1 MAQPDTENTQY
12 TEYEDPAVDQKQ
24 KTRVSLATNPIYSID
39 GAPNYEF
46 LSNASTS
53 VQDPDA
59 RETSSE
65 RSGSV
70 EYENFRNAENR
81 KQGYEF
87 VDAIQ
92 SGSHEYQLVS
102 QIGQTNQEK
111 AARYEGL
118 IQGQYLLSR
127 HISVEDQRGGGD
139 CIMGLHPL
147 SMVNITGADPGIFLM
162 GDSTINYGFQRGV
175 PPSKCII

>member
-127 HISVEDQRGGGD
+127 HISVEDQRGGGE
-139 CIMGLHPL
+139 I
-147 SMVNITGADPGIFLM
+147 V
-162 GDSTINYGFQRGV
+162 
-175 PPSKCII
+175 